1 MQLRLSEFDLMT
13 LNKLIIITIEINS
26 FSWGN
31 QLSEEI
37 RTNKQ
42 HNNDDN
48 LIIKPLDYEQC

>member
-1 MQLRLSEFDLMT
+1 MT
-13 LNKLIIITIEINS
+13 LKKLIIITIEINS

-48 LIIKPLDYEQC
+48 LIIKPLDYEQY